1 MFRRLRQGFRFLF
14 RRARLEDDLQR
25 EVGSHLQM
33 EIDRLVAAGETPAA
47 ARRLALRAF
56 GSVDL
61 VTEEIRDVRGMTFW
75 DQLVQDVRFGVRTLR
90 RSPGYTLAAV
100 LILALGIGANT
111 AMFSVIDGVLLK
123 PLPFRDGKELVL
135 LQQSAP
141 QANNQALGVAI
152 PELWEYRERLQ
163 SVRDLVEYHGMS
175 FVLLNQGEPDEVAT
189 GVVSANFFDMLGV
202 RPVLGRTFHD
212 KDDDLGAEAV
222 LVLGHEYW
230 RQKFGADPNVIGR
243 VLQMNNRPHTV
254 VGVLPAHPQYPRDN
268 DVYMPTSACP
278 FRSQAERT
286 MPQGHRSFAALRV
299 FGRLAPG
306 TTEESASVEIA
317 TVASAF
323 SQNHPA
329 DYRRVKA
336 VTGVALSLKDQLVTG
351 ARPMLAALAGA
362 TMLVL
367 LIACANVAN
376 LTMARTM
383 RRQRELA
390 LRTVLGASRGR
401 LFRQLLTESV
411 IVALAGGL
419 LGVGLAWL
427 SLDMLVTFVGR
438 FTARTGQVSIDAG
451 VLWFAFGI
459 AVLTGVVFGA
469 APALAA
475 RRSLAQAAK
484 DGGAQAG
491 DSGRRHRLR
500 AALVVAQV
508 AVSFVLVVG
517 AALLLQSFHRLSA
530 VPLGYE
536 TRQVMTA
543 NISGNF
549 SRLATTPESIRVQSE
564 VLARLRSSA
573 GVQAAAVT
581 SAVPLSNIQPFA
593 QTIRIKG
600 QAMGDDRTWEVDPNI
615 ASEGFFESL
624 GIPVE
629 RGRGFRESDSFDAP
643 VVAVINESMA
653 AFWNGADPIG
663 AQFRVDGPPPP
674 PGSCRSE
681 LPLITVIGVV
691 KDFRLYSADRE
702 VQPQYYQSFRQ
713 TCFGG
718 GRVIVRTSGDPRE
731 LPKTIKAAVYSVD
744 AEIPVE
750 QIQTLEQLKEGRLA
764 APGLTAA
771 LLSLFAAVALVITLA
786 GITGVIGTSV
796 SQRTREF
803 GLRMALGASRVSVLR
818 MVVGQGFVL
827 AAIGVAIGTGG
838 AYAFSQLITRFL
850 FATTPT
856 DAAAYAIVA
865 LVFVATTA
873 LACFGPARRATSID
887 PLKALRTD

>member
-14 RRARLEDDLQR
+14 RRARLEDDVQR

-33 EIDRLVAAGETPAA
+33 EIDRLVAAGAA
-47 ARRLALRAF
+47 PTDARRQALRAF

-75 DQLVQDVRFGVRTLR
+75 DQFVQDLRFGVRTLR

-135 LQQSAP
+135 IQQAAP
-141 QANNQALGVAI
+141 QANVANVGVAI
-152 PELWEYRERLQ
+152 PELWDYRARLE
-163 SVRDLVEYHGMS
+163 SVRDLVEYHTMS
-175 FVLLNQGEPDEVAT
+175 FVLLNQGEPDQVAT

-202 RPVLGRTFHD
+202 RPVVGRTFVD

-222 LVLGHEYW
+222 LVLSHEYW
-230 RQKFGADPNVIGR
+230 QQKFGGDPKVIGR
-243 VLQMNNRPHTV
+243 VLQMNNKPHTV
-254 VGVLPAHPQYPRDN
+254 VGVLPPHPQYPQAN
-268 DVYMPTSACP
+268 DVYMSTSACP
-278 FRSQAERT
+278 FRSRAEQT
-286 MPQGHRSFAALRV
+286 LQGGHRSFGALRV

-306 TTEESASVEIA
+306 KTAE
-317 TVASAF
+317 VASAEVTAIAGSF
-323 SQNHPA
+323 SKDHPA
-329 DYRRVKA
+329 DYRRLKTL
-336 VTGVALSLKDQLVTG
+336 TGSTVSLKDQMVTG
-351 ARPMLAALAGA
+351 AKPMLLALGGT

-376 LTMARTM
+376 LAMARTM

-390 LRTVLGASRGR
+390 LRTVLGAGRGR
-401 LFRQLLTESV
+401 LFRQLLTESI
-411 IVALAGGL
+411 IVALAGGV
-419 LGVGLAWL
+419 LGIGLAWL
-427 SLDMLVTFVGR
+427 SLDLLVGFVGR
-438 FTARTGQVSIDAG
+438 FTARTGQVAIDGG
-451 VLWFAFGI
+451 VLWFAFGA
-459 AVLTGVVFGA
+459 AVITGIVFGA
-469 APALAA
+469 APALATK
-475 RRSLAQAAK
+475 RSLVQAAK

-491 DSGRRHRLR
+491 ESGKRHRLR
-500 AALVVAQV
+500 SVLVVAQV

-517 AALLLQSFHRLSA
+517 AALLLQSFHRLSS
-530 VPLGYE
+530 VPLGYD
-536 TRQVMTA
+536 TRQAMTA
-543 NISGNF
+543 NFSGNF
-549 SRLATTPESIRVQSE
+549 SKFATTAASIQLQSD
-564 VLARLRSSA
+564 VLARLRATA
-573 GVQAAAVT
+573 GVEAAAVT
-581 SAVPLSNIQPFA
+581 SSVPLSNIQPGV

-600 QAMGDDRTWEVDPNI
+600 QAMAEDRLWEVDPNI
-615 ASEGFFESL
+615 ASDGFFESL
-624 GIPVE
+624 GVPIDA
-629 RGRGFRESDSFDAP
+629 GRAFRESDSFDAP
-643 VVAVINESMA
+643 VVAVINQSMA
-653 AFWNGADPIG
+653 AFWNGADPVG
-663 AQFRVDGPPPP
+663 SQFRVDGPPPP
-674 PGSCRSE
+674 PGACRSE

-691 KDFRLYSADRE
+691 KDFRIYSADRE

-718 GRVIVRTSGDPRE
+718 GQLIVRTNGDPRE
-731 LPKTIKAAVYSVD
+731 LPKAIKAAVYSVD
-744 AEIPVE
+744 PELSVE

-764 APGLTAA
+764 SPGLTAA
-771 LLSLFAAVALVITLA
+771 LLSIFAAVALVITLA

-827 AAIGVAIGTGG
+827 AAIGVIIGTAG

-856 DAAAYAIVA
+856 DVAAYAIVA